1 MTMRR
6 VGLWS
11 LAAACC
17 WSVAVCLAED
27 GSADL
32 INDIDPPVVLEFGVE
47 LNAAPPVEARPV
59 EIGIEDVEIRI
70 EEKPQPGAAGAR
82 LTTRDAIVGKVG
94 GAGEVEPGKYWIG
107 LLCVD
112 PGEALRAQLGLGEGV
127 GLLVE
132 AVTDDSPAK
141 KAGILQH
148 DVLVTL
154 NDKINPTVRVLKQVK
169 DLVEAVQLSETKPL
183 FLELVRKGQREV
195 IEVVPAERPKPTEV
209 RDVLIQ
215 NFDAR
220 LEEQHLG
227 RSLGLRMAGPVF
239 AYAAQSVALPE
250 GMTMEFHQVV
260 GQPEKITVKMGERTW
275 ELTEVALDKAPQE
288 VRIAVWQQLA
298 ARRAGLVPQVLS
310 LPRTSAVH
318 DAGWFNRTLSRTNPA
333 AADPNSQP
341 TPPATQAE
349 AYARAQARAAEAA
362 ADDAARANLIL
373 HEVDLFNHLRVTGL
387 SPLVVTA
394 TAMILPDDVT
404 VAIVRKGAEPAKIT
418 VKKGEQTW
426 DVTEKE
432 LGKLPEELRKHAD
445 SALRG
450 QAPQAW
456 KTRTVP
462 AGVSAPKVSY
472 ITIQPP
478 MAPAATAEHDRVAVE
493 AQQRRAAAVAEQVQK
508 QMEQRREQREKIEQH
523 EIREQL
529 KKLNDKIEKL
539 QQALEKPASKQ

>member
-1 MTMRR
+1 MC
-6 VGLWS
+6 
-11 LAAACC
+11 LAA
-17 WSVAVCLAED
+17 D
-27 GSADL
+27 GLADL
-32 INDIDPPVVLEFGVE
+32 INDVDPPVIVEVGV
-47 LNAAPPVEARPV
+47 ASPVEAQAV
-59 EIGIEDVEIRI
+59 EIVVD
-70 EEKPQPGAAGAR
+70 EKPQPGAPDGTFNIQIAPPVGPNG
-82 LTTRDAIVGKVG
+82 TDAPAFIKFTPNGQFFATALAASG
-94 GAGEVEPGKYWIG
+94 TEAVEPGKYWIG

-112 PGEALRAQLGLGEGV
+112 PGDALRAQLGLGEGV

-132 AVTDDSPAK
+132 AVTDESPAK
-141 KAGILQH
+141 RAGIVQH

-154 NDKINPTVRVLKQVK
+154 NDKNNSTIRVLKQVK
-169 DLVEAVQLSETKPL
+169 ELIAEVQTAETKPL
-183 FLELVRKGQREV
+183 IVEVIRKGQRQM

-209 RDVLIQ
+209 RSVLGE
-215 NFDAR
+215 DLAAR
-220 LEEQHLG
+220 LDRQP
-227 RSLGLRMAGPVF
+227 LGLRLAGPVF
-239 AYAAQSVALPE
+239 ALIQQLPALPE

-260 GQPEKITVKMGERTW
+260 GQPEKITVKKGEQTW
-275 ELTEVALDKAPQE
+275 ELTESVLDKAPEE
-288 VRIAVWQQLA
+288 VRVAVLQQLA
-298 ARRAGLVPQVLS
+298 ARRAGPVSQVIS
-310 LPRTSAVH
+310 LPRTTAVL
-318 DAGWFNRTLSRTNPA
+318 DAGWFNRALPLNNSA
-333 AADPNSQP
+333 AADPNAQP
-341 TPPATQAE
+341 TPPATQA
-349 AYARAQARAAEAA
+349 AADARLQARAAEAA

-456 KTRTVP
+456 KSMTFSD
-462 AGVSAPKVSY
+462 GDLAPMKSFH
-472 ITIQPP
+472 TIRSQLAPGAPGAYRVEEVQLKQPQPP
-478 MAPAATAEHDRVAVE
+478 TVTVVE
-493 AQQRRAAAVAEQVQK
+493 QQMKLLEQQREQL
-508 QMEQRREQREKIEQH
+508 

-539 QQALEKPASKQ
+539 QQTLDKSAPKQ